1 MRICEFIEELVVD
14 NLKPTDK
21 QKNVIIAAY
30 SDAEW
35 IKAVR
40 IMLQGLSRQ
49 HQVPGAVVG
58 QLWNISA
65 DFQHRVELTRDQRW
79 FILHSILENW
89 HQMSCES
96 RANLLL

>member
-49 HQVPGAVVG
+49 HQVPGAVVC